1 MFFNANIF
9 EENMAMKAKRGKK
22 KKKKEEKCVQLAM
35 YRRKWRQK
43 AAEITRS
50 SSQSMPYTFKAGFTK
65 PRKDQ
70 ALYFEPPT
78 IPHTPY
84 SAHTQSLYL
93 QSRSKFPKLNT
104 KSQIC

>member
-1 MFFNANIF
+1 
-9 EENMAMKAKRGKK
+9 MAMEAKRG

-35 YRRKWRQK
+35 YRHKWRQK
-43 AAEITRS
+43 ATKITRS

-84 SAHTQSLYL
+84 TQSLYL

-104 KSQIC
+104 KSQSC